1 VVMMVVT
8 DPTDDLFSGF
18 WPVMRR
24 FLFAFL
30 PLWVFLIGYSAG
42 LNVIIAAIIAG
53 ASVSLVAIYEKK
65 KIQQEF
71 DKTGDSN
78 KVIK

>member
-1 VVMMVVT
+1 MAVT
-8 DPTDDLFSGF
+8 DPTDELFSGF

-30 PLWVFLIGYSAG
+30 PLWVFLIGYAAG
-42 LNVIIAAIIAG
+42 LNVIIAAVIAG

-65 KIQQEF
+65 KIHEELSKSN
-71 DKTGDSN
+71 DGN